1 MNLEQYHA
9 VFVVG
14 ILTLAFV
21 AATPVLSLIMPFSV
35 ERDRFSRFWL
45 LGPNHLVQ
53 DYPFNVSVG
62 ENYRIFVGVGNQMGI
77 SSYYRVLVKF
87 GNQTQ
92 SVQDTTASNASP
104 LAPLYEF
111 RAFVMS
117 EGIWEAPLTFSVL
130 EVLRS
135 SSSMSVVRLA
145 VNDEVFFPDASSRW
159 SAEYNGFFFQLFLEL
174 YLYDSAARS
183 FQFHNR
189 AVGIWL
195 NLTA

>member
-14 ILTLAFV
+14 SLTLALV
-21 AATPVLSLIMPFSV
+21 AAAPTLGMIMPFSL
-35 ERDRFSRFWL
+35 ERDRFSRFWV
-45 LGPNHLVQ
+45 LGPYRLAQ
-53 DYPFNVSVG
+53 DYPFNISIG
-62 ENYRIFVGVGNQMGI
+62 ENYRVFVGVGNQMGTP
-77 SSYYRVLVKF
+77 SYYMVHVKF

-92 SVQDTTASNASP
+92 SIQDTTASNPSP
-104 LAPLYEF
+104 LAPLYEY
-111 RAFVMS
+111 RAFVMDG
-117 EGIWEAPLTFSVL
+117 GIWEAPLTFSVL
-130 EVLRS
+130 EISRNN
-135 SSSMSVVRLA
+135 SSMSVVRLA
-145 VNDEVFFPDASSRW
+145 INDEVFSPNAFSRW